1 MDASVLQAIVPGR
14 IAASIFNITPCKGGE
29 ERMKAIAG
37 SAVAGVEGCTGN
49 AWERLVSF
57 CIL

>member
-29 ERMKAIAG
+29 EQMKAIAG
-37 SAVAGVEGCTGN
+37 SAVAGVGVVLGMN
-49 AWERLVSF
+49 GKD
-57 CIL
+57 